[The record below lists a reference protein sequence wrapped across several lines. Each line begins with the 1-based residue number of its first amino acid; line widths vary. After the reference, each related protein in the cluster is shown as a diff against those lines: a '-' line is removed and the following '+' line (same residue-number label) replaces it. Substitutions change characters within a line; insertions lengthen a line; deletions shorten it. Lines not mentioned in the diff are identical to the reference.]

1 MKTNDDNIKWVVER
15 LQALNQEHEEA
26 RRADRVVDHA
36 ACRIASETCLQELLR
51 AYDQLDEARA
61 EIEVLRVELQR
72 AYDAKSQQAVYAGEH
87 ANRAEAYRVA
97 CLQAEVEVDRLRA
110 EIQPRIERSIAFQ
123 DAMEEAEA
131 ERDEARAEVER
142 LKAERDAAHREGQK
156 AMRERCAALCSAR
169 YVEHEKRL
177 CSGPPA
183 GLLIAARVGGMVD
196 EAEQCAEAIRA
207 MEVE

>member
-1 MKTNDDNIKWVVER
+1 MKTNDDSIEWVVER
-15 LQALNQEHEEA
+15 LQALQQEHENA
-26 RRADRVVDHA
+26 RRAKREMDHA
-36 ACRIASETCLQELLR
+36 ACRIASESYLQELLR

-72 AYDAKSQQAVYAGEH
+72 AYDAKSQQAVYAAEH

-131 ERDEARAEVER
+131 ERDAALAEVQR
-142 LKAERDAAHREGQK
+142 LQELRQRGCDCSDEDACRFAMERDDAYRRGQEKMRRRASSLFAATDDADCYWR
-156 AMRERCAALCSAR
+156 
-169 YVEHEKRL
+169 
-177 CSGPPA
+177 
-183 GLLIAARVGGMVD
+183 D
-196 EAEQCAEAIRA
+196 EDIVEAIEA
-207 MEVE
+207 LEIEP